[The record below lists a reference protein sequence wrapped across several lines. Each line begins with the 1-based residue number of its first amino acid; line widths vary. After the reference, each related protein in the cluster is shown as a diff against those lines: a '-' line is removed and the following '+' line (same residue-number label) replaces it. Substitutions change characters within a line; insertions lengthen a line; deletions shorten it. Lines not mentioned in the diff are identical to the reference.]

1 MVIEADAKK
10 AVVDCDVVG
19 KEEDRNHSFAE
30 VEMDV
35 MDVDDLLV
43 QVDYFH
49 YRSGMNGDLV
59 DVEKEDYIP
68 RLVEGH
74 WRRARG
80 EGRHLGLIVE
90 EVVMVEVF
98 ESGSDL
104 EVGDYLKLAC
114 FRSFARPV
122 LVRHELAARPGC
134 SSYCK
139 PWSQRH

>member
-1 MVIEADAKK
+1 VVIEADAKK

-30 VEMDV
+30 VEMDA
-35 MDVDDLLV
+35 MDVDDLVEGDLLV
-43 QVDYFH
+43 KVDYFH
-49 YRSGMNGDLV
+49 SWSGMNGDLV
-59 DVEKEDYIP
+59 DVEEEGYIP

-80 EGRHLGLIVE
+80 EGCHLGLIVE

-104 EVGDYLKLAC
+104 EVGD
-114 FRSFARPV
+114 
-122 LVRHELAARPGC
+122 
-134 SSYCK
+134 
-139 PWSQRH
+139 